1 MSNARLEQFDKAVQL
16 RGESIDLF
24 IKIWKEYHLYS
35 TLEFWIMVSVLVVPL
50 FILFFKIDKSKIFL
64 IGFYGYSVHV
74 ILAYGDIYG
83 MNSGYWHYPFQ
94 LVPALPSIS
103 VDASIVPVV
112 CMLMY
117 QWTLNNNKNY
127 YLYAILT
134 AGAFAL
140 VFKPLLVGLGLF
152 KLYGKAN
159 YIYLFVGYVLIF
171 TYSKIH
177 NQCIF
182 VDPKKI
188 WTSNQ
193 IILTIPLQKVKV
205 FFMGKC
211 VKEGIIYIPVELV
224 KLVFLQ
230 TIKEEEREVYHP
242 LDKVVELLN
251 RGI

>member
-1 MSNARLEQFDKAVQL
+1 MIQLSNARLEQFDKAVQL
-16 RGESIDLF
+16 RGDSTDLF

-50 FILFFKIDKSKIFL
+50 FILFLKIDKSKIFL

-94 LVPALPSIS
+94 LVPALPSLS

-117 QWTLNNNKNY
+117 QWTLNHNKNY

-152 KLYGKAN
+152 KLYGKVN
-159 YIYLFVGYVLIF
+159 YIYLFVGYVLILLTAKF
-171 TYSKIH
+171 IT
-177 NQCIF
+177 NVF
-182 VDPKKI
+182 LWTPKKYGPP
-188 WTSNQ
+188 T
-193 IILTIPLQKVKV
+193 K
-205 FFMGKC
+205 
-211 VKEGIIYIPVELV
+211 
-224 KLVFLQ
+224 
-230 TIKEEEREVYHP
+230 
-242 LDKVVELLN
+242 
-251 RGI
+251 